1 MPGLSESQRLV
12 RLPSGIVEI
21 AYYAA
26 VTELVPRKI
35 LVVDDQPMLAKA
47 IRRMLAG
54 HDVTVAGGARDALI
68 KLEAGERYDVIIS
81 DLMMPGMSGMELHAA
96 IATLAPE
103 QLARMVFMT
112 GGAFTPQARV
122 FFDEV
127 GCPTLE
133 KPFDRAGLLAVIET
147 LLT

>member
-1 MPGLSESQRLV
+1 MSE
-12 RLPSGIVEI
+12 P
-21 AYYAA
+21 
-26 VTELVPRKI
+26 TPRKI

-54 HDVTVAGGARDALI
+54 HDVTVAGSARDALTQ
-68 KLEAGERYDVIIS
+68 LEAGERYDVIIS

-96 IATLAPE
+96 ISTLAPD
-103 QLARMVFMT
+103 QVTRMVFMT
-112 GGAFTPQARV
+112 GGAFTPQART
-122 FFDEV
+122 FFDEI

-133 KPFDRAGLLAVIET
+133 KPFDRAGLLAVIQN